1 MICQDNLYFDIRLI
15 IYQNIRRY
23 IAKRT
28 IANNG
33 WYGYNANLANNGG
46 WLFHQAK
53 KEKWMK
59 KSLKCLIAA
68 TASVVS
74 AEAFAASNMENPLY
88 MPQNR
93 EVYLKT
99 GAAVMYKRTD
109 NTPALQKRGLE
120 HSNEFPVWRFTED
133 LGYGIT
139 DHLAVIG
146 RFGYT
151 HDDDIDRK
159 GMHRG
164 RMGLMYRV
172 LDDAQPVVLDLYSE
186 VFLSGVSQMKGTYTP
201 RGFKFDNYSNG
212 RYGIIAGTRFGKT
225 WDKFTLAAHVE
236 YLQTFGNHNNKIALD
251 PSLRPLAAKYPA
263 PHPLSNVTMAQLG
276 FPDEISV
283 NIRGNHETCFGFD
296 TGYQFNPNWSIGA
309 GFEYYEHHDNGV
321 RSIHSKLGEPNI
333 TGLGLTPEQQKAMQ
347 QAVVDGLLAATKNM
361 KDGWDEYILKLNV
374 ANQLTDSIQ
383 LTLFTEYTFD
393 DSHSGSQNG
402 TDIKLETGLRFNAR
416 F

>member
-1 MICQDNLYFDIRLI
+1 MYHNEQS
-15 IYQNIRRY
+15 Y
-23 IAKRT
+23 IAKHA

-33 WYGYNANLANNGG
+33 WHGYSANLANNGG
-46 WLFHQAK
+46 WLFHQIK
-53 KEKWMK
+53 KEIWMK

-74 AEAFAASNMENPLY
+74 AQAFAASNMENPLY

-99 GAAVMYKRTD
+99 GAAVMYKKTD
-109 NTPALQKRGLE
+109 NTPALQKRGLAHTE
-120 HSNEFPVWRFTED
+120 EFPIWRFTED

-139 DHLAVIG
+139 DRLALIG
-146 RFGYT
+146 HFGYT

-164 RMGLMYRV
+164 RAGLMYRV
-172 LDDAQPVVLDLYSE
+172 LDDAQPIVLDLYSE
-186 VFLSGVSQMKGTYTP
+186 IFLSGVSPMKGSYSA

-225 WDKFTLAAHVE
+225 WDFFTLAFHAE
-236 YLQTFGNHNNKIALD
+236 YLQTFGNHNNKIGIDQSMQPLLGN
-251 PSLRPLAAKYPA
+251 PMVPTMYQSL
-263 PHPLSNVTMAQLG
+263 TMAQLG

-283 NIRGNHETCFGFD
+283 NLKSQHETGAGFD
-296 TGYQFNPNWSIGA
+296 TGFQITDRWSIGA

-321 RSIHSKLGEPNI
+321 KSIHTKLKDVSAVP
-333 TGLGLTPEQQKAMQ
+333 GLTTLQ
-347 QAVVDGLLAATKNM
+347 QAVVDGLLAKTKNM
-361 KDGWDEYILKLNV
+361 KDGWDEYVLKFNV
-374 ANQLTDSIQ
+374 ANQLTDNMQ

-402 TDIKLETGLRFNAR
+402 TDVKLETGVRFNAR

>member
-1 MICQDNLYFDIRLI
+1 
-15 IYQNIRRY
+15 
-23 IAKRT
+23 
-28 IANNG
+28 
-33 WYGYNANLANNGG
+33 
-46 WLFHQAK
+46 
-53 KEKWMK
+53 MK

-99 GAAVMYKRTD
+99 GAAIMYKKTD
-109 NTPALQKRGLE
+109 NTPALQKRDLARTE
-120 HSNEFPVWRFTED
+120 EFPVWRFTED

-139 DHLAVIG
+139 DRLALIG

-164 RMGLMYRV
+164 RLGAMYRV
-172 LDDAQPVVLDLYSE
+172 LDDAQPIVLDLYSE
-186 VFLSGVSQMKGTYTP
+186 LFLSGVTPMKGSYSA

-212 RYGIIAGTRFGKT
+212 RYGIIVGTRFGKT
-225 WDKFTLAAHVE
+225 WSDFTLAAHVE
-236 YLQTFGNHNNKIALD
+236 YLQTFGNHNNKIGIDQNMQPLMGRAGV
-251 PSLRPLAAKYPA
+251 PAAYQSL
-263 PHPLSNVTMAQLG
+263 TMAQLG

-283 NIRGNHETCFGFD
+283 DLKSQHETCAGFD
-296 TGYQFNPNWSIGA
+296 AGYQISDTWSIGA

-321 RSIHSKLGEPNI
+321 KSIHTTLNDVGPLN
-333 TGLGLTPEQQKAMQ
+333 TLQQG
-347 QAVVDGLLAATKNM
+347 VVDALLAQTKNM
-361 KDGWDEYILKLNV
+361 KDGWDEYVLKLNI
-374 ANQLTDSIQ
+374 ANQLTDNMQ

-402 TDIKLETGLRFNAR
+402 TDIKWETGVRFNAR